1 MFGWTRQFIR
11 KAKKALV
18 DLVASVEAF
27 LDAYVMDMTDK
38 KSAVE
43 LIRALE
49 EHKAAKQTLRDLDA
63 SLKNATTKVTKFAQ
77 SVKKAEETR
86 DKSIETA
93 NLTGTLVLEAKHA
106 LQIAQDNLN
115 TTRVGLAAATKQLKA
130 AEDALNSTSAH
141 ADQAELALEHADRA
155 TLDRRNDFRK
165 SQEELEVAQS
175 VVSRAGYAVELAEA
189 ALLDA
194 ISDAL

>member
-1 MFGWTRQFIR
+1 
-11 KAKKALV
+11 
-18 DLVASVEAF
+18 
-27 LDAYVMDMTDK
+27 MTDK
-38 KSAVE
+38 ESAVE

-63 SLKNATTKVTKFAQ
+63 SLKNATTKVTKFVQ
-77 SVKKAEETR
+77 SVKKAEESR
-86 DKSIETA
+86 DKSIEAA

-115 TTRVGLAAATKQLKA
+115 TTRVGLAVATKQLKA
-130 AEDALNSTSAH
+130 AEDALNRTSAH
-141 ADQAELALEHADRA
+141 PDQADRA

-175 VVSRAGYAVELAEA
+175 VVSR
-189 ALLDA
+189 
-194 ISDAL
+194 